1 MRTSQYLIST
11 QKESPADAQTASHK
25 LMLRAGMIRQL
36 GSGLYHWLPMG
47 LRVLRKV
54 EAIVR
59 EEMQNINA
67 HELLMPAVQPD
78 DIWKES
84 DRWDSFGPELLKIT
98 DRHGREGCIAPTHEE
113 AITSMMRNELNSYKQ
128 LPISFFQIQ
137 NKFRDETRPRAGVLR
152 AREFMMKDAY
162 SFHHDLECL
171 DQTYQK
177 FYQAYV
183 NVFTRLGLEFR
194 AALADTGSIGGSKS
208 HEFHVLAPSGE
219 DKLAISNKSDY
230 CANVELAEAVAVHPH
245 SSKNNKEQKK
255 LEKIETPNATTI
267 ETVCKFLNL
276 PQDNSVKLLIVK
288 GADPKQP
295 LIGLVLRGDHELN
308 ELKAEKLDYIQQPLA
323 FANPEEIKNTIGCV
337 HGYLGPVDINIP
349 VYIDRSAAV
358 LTNFCCGANQENYH
372 YINVNWHRDCELLE
386 SNIKDLRLVEAGDP
400 SPDNNGELEITRGI
414 EVGHIFQLGDVYS
427 KKLSANILNQ
437 SGKAIPMQ
445 MGCYGIG
452 VSRVVAAAIEQNHDD
467 KGIVWPNNLAP
478 FHIVLIPIGLHKSE
492 KLKNKCEEIYKKL
505 TQLGYETLFD
515 DRNERPG
522 VMFADAELIGIPHR
536 LVLGEKA
543 LENNTIEYKSRTS
556 KDSQEISLDQL
567 EVFLATATSL
577 KSAM

>member
-59 EEMQNINA
+59 DEMQKIGA

-84 DRWDSFGPELLKIT
+84 GRWDSFGPELLKIK
-98 DRHGREGCIAPTHEE
+98 DRHGRESCIAPTHEE

-137 NKFRDETRPRAGVLR
+137 NKFRDETRPRAGIMR

-162 SFHHDLECL
+162 SFHDNLECL
-171 DQTYQK
+171 DKTYQN

-183 NVFTRLGLEFR
+183 NIFTRLGLKFR
-194 AALADTGSIGGSKS
+194 AALADTGSIGGSTS
-208 HEFHVLAPSGE
+208 HEFHVIAPSGE

-230 CANVELAEAVAVHPH
+230 CANVELAEAVAVSP
-245 SSKNNKEQKK
+245 SIDQTTQNK
-255 LEKIETPNATTI
+255 LEKKLTPDTRTI
-267 ETVCKFLNL
+267 ETVCEFLNL

-308 ELKAEKLDYIQQPLA
+308 ELKAEKLEHIQQPLE
-323 FANPEEIKNTIGCV
+323 FADPEEIKNTIGCI

-349 VYIDRSAAV
+349 IYIDRSAAV

-372 YINVNWHRDCELLE
+372 YINANWNRDCECLE
-386 SNIKDLRLVEAGDP
+386 TNIKDLRLVEAGDP
-400 SPDNNGELEITRGI
+400 SPDKNGELEITRGI
-414 EVGHIFQLGDVYS
+414 EVGHIFQLGDTYS
-427 KKLSANILNQ
+427 KKLSANVLNQ

-452 VSRVVAAAIEQNHDD
+452 VSRIVAAAIEQNHDD
-467 KGIVWPNNLAP
+467 NGIVWPNNLAP
-478 FHIVLIPIGLHKSE
+478 FQIVLIPIGLHKSE
-492 KLKNKCEEIYKKL
+492 KLKNKCEEIYSQL
-505 TQLGYETLFD
+505 TQLGYEVLFD
-515 DRNERPG
+515 DRKERPG

-543 LENNTIEYKSRTS
+543 LDKNTIEYKSRT
-556 KDSQEISLDQL
+556 DQDAQEIELDQL
-567 EVFLATATSL
+567 ESFMTSTIIFS
-577 KSAM
+577 KAN